1 MVEREFEAAVDA
13 ACAKQGW
20 TRDRDTIEVPLE
32 QGRKQ
37 RVELEPF
44 DFEGQALVRVVSG
57 IGDTE
62 HIETVRLISA
72 LRLNYGLPHG
82 ALALRG
88 EQLVVVDT
96 LMADD
101 PDADEIESV
110 VLYLAETADQF
121 ERTLFGTDEL

>member
-1 MVEREFEAAVDA
+1 VEREFEAVVDA
-13 ACAKQGW
+13 ACASQGW
-20 TRDRDTIEVPLE
+20 SRDGDTIEVPLD

-37 RVELEPF
+37 RVELEDF
-44 DFEGQALVRVVSG
+44 DFEGEALVRVVSG

-62 HIETVRLISA
+62 HIEPLRLISA

-82 ALALRG
+82 ALAMRG

-96 LMADD
+96 LMAGD
-101 PDADEIESV
+101 PDVDEIEAV

-121 ERTLFGTDEL
+121 ERTLFGTDER